1 MIRLNDWRLRALEH
15 LRAAQ
20 GWLKK
25 AERSFD
31 EKKTIRGELN
41 LMLAEAELR
50 KVQERRTSQN
60 RIRCALYRHGSAF
73 VCAVL
78 LVGVGMAFYT
88 ATAQDAVVETV
99 ESSPP
104 AIIAEPIPT
113 EVTMPSAEEEKAG
126 VPPMAKETQELA
138 SVPIGET
145 HSIVYNEIQEPNSR
159 ISISQEEMHGLM
171 QAAGRS
177 LRGQ

>member
-1 MIRLNDWRLRALEH
+1 MNDWRLRALEH

-50 KVQERRTSQN
+50 RVQEKRTSQN

-104 AIIAEPIPT
+104 AVIAEPIQT
-113 EVTMPSAEEEKAG
+113 EETMPSAEEEKAG
-126 VPPMAKETQELA
+126 VSPMAKETQE
-138 SVPIGET
+138 VPIGET
-145 HSIVYNEIQEPNSR
+145 HSIVYNEIQESNSR

>member
-1 MIRLNDWRLRALEH
+1 MNDWRLRALEH

-25 AERSFD
+25 AEQSFD
-31 EKKTIRGELN
+31 EEKTIRGELN
-41 LMLAEAELR
+41 LMLAKAELKR
-50 KVQERRTSQN
+50 VQEKRRASQN
-60 RIRCALYRHGSAF
+60 RIRWALYRHGGAF
-73 VCAVL
+73 VCAIL
-78 LVGVGMAFYT
+78 LAGIGMAFYT
-88 ATAQDAVVETV
+88 STFHEDVVE
-99 ESSPP
+99 P
-104 AIIAEPIPT
+104 AGASQEMSVLPSRSAEVLRQVPT
-113 EVTMPSAEEEKAG
+113 EEPSNL
-126 VPPMAKETQELA
+126 PPMAKEKQEIA

-145 HSIVYNEIQEPNSR
+145 SSIVYNEIQETNSR